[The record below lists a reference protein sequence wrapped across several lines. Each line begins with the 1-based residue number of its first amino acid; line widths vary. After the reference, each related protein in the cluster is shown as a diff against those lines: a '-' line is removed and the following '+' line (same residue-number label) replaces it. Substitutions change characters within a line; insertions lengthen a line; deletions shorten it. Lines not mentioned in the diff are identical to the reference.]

1 MKYYDLLNSNK
12 DEFQN
17 QIEHLLQKHRV
28 QPVGY
33 GYIDCI
39 LMINN
44 LDQFVSDLS
53 SIGIL
58 ISDVSWWCYVDP
70 NQNLGCPHG
79 MGGPTSDYYD
89 GWFSEL
95 QNDMYDVDKEIEEPI
110 LDAYDKQLIARINEL
125 TTIRIREILKE
136 PFRYTPT
143 EYIEENKCV
152 VPALWLLVPDDW
164 KRTES

>member
-1 MKYYDLLNSNK
+1 MKLIKKLILLMNK
-12 DEFQN
+12 
-17 QIEHLLQKHRV
+17 
-28 QPVGY
+28 
-33 GYIDCI
+33 
-39 LMINN
+39 
-44 LDQFVSDLS
+44 LDPFVNDLS

-70 NQNLGCPHG
+70 DQERGCPHG
-79 MGGPTSDYYD
+79 MGGPISDFYD

-95 QNDMYDVDKEIEEPI
+95 QNDMYEVDKEVVATII
-110 LDAYDKQLIARINEL
+110 DAYDKQLIARTNGF
-125 TTIRIREILKE
+125 TANKIREILKE

-164 KRTES
+164 KRTDS